1 MDSSRVENSDG
12 NGSTYGADFL
22 KLARELEIS
31 EHVLEIALDDAA
43 RLMRQT
49 SPRTRLA
56 NKKALRGV
64 TNLLE
69 RAIERLSQTG
79 VRERLVAAVFEEPEE
94 PDADDGTRY
103 CAWAYAQHR
112 VDRAIEGARD
122 LLEIVNRGEDIN
134 LRSGR
139 PAYDH
144 YGAAIL
150 ALLGFWI
157 EDLQRDVTISGHA
170 ADSRKVRPSPTLRFI
185 HGSMRLIGQEM
196 PEQTCRRILQKFQEE
211 FGDSETKPWS

>member
-31 EHVLEIALDDAA
+31 EYVLEIALDDAA
-43 RLMRQT
+43 RLMRQ
-49 SPRTRLA
+49 SPPSVRPA
-56 NKKALRGV
+56 NKRALRSV
-64 TNLLE
+64 ARPLE
-69 RAIERLSQTG
+69 RTIERLSKPG
-79 VRERLVAAVFEEPEE
+79 VPERLTAAVYEEPEE
-94 PDADDGTRY
+94 ADADDHAAY
-103 CAWAYAQHR
+103 FAWVNAQHR

-122 LLEIVNRGEDIN
+122 LLKFINRGEDIN

-150 ALLGFWI
+150 SLLGFWI